1 MGMDGLSMSNTGVI
15 KEQTSAEYNA
25 RTEQVV
31 QQDPTNDAKLVQT
44 TSTNRQVR
52 EKEDEEDGNKKRN
65 QGEANSKEQETFDD
79 GFVSSED
86 NKEENI
92 AFDIEELENPN
103 KDFYVKLNTKNDTI
117 ELYDS
122 STDRLVETI
131 SGDELGELMKKLNIA
146 SGIFVN
152 KKV

>member
-31 QQDPTNDAKLVQT
+31 QLDPTNDAKLVQT

-52 EKEDEEDGNKKRN
+52 EKEDEEEGNRKRN
-65 QGEANSKEQETFDD
+65 QGEAGSKEPGTFDD

-86 NKEENI
+86 EN
-92 AFDIEELENPN
+92 AENLSFDIEELENPN
-103 KDFYVKLNTKNDTI
+103 KDFYVKLNTKEDTI